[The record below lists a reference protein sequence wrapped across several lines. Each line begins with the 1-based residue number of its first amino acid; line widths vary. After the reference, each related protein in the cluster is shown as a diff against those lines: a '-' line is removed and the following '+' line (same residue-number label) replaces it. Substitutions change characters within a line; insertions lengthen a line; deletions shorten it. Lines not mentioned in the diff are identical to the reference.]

1 MPASG
6 PQLSE
11 SGERPWHD
19 RLVAFR
25 LDPGTDQLDVPPA
38 GVSRIR
44 EGSADARQWNV
55 AVADHDTLAGRHG
68 PGGKVADLH
77 EGDAIT
83 SLPDVRVQPPLAP
96 GIVQL
101 EHHPQPGRADVV
113 HEVEG
118 VGEGVQE

>member
-1 MPASG
+1 PSCST
-6 PQLSE
+6 PFPYTTL
-11 SGERPWHD
+11 
-19 RLVAFR
+19 FR
-25 LDPGTDQLDVPPA
+25 
-38 GVSRIR
+38 S
-44 EGSADARQWNV
+44 
-55 AVADHDTLAGRHG
+55 
-68 PGGKVADLH
+68 ADLH

-118 VGEGVQE
+118 VGEGVQEAEVDAQLADGLDRDPHRSEEHTSELQSLTNL